1 MGNLEAKEA
10 QAKACASASAAK
22 EPYYRPL
29 GREIEVFEAAYES
42 RMAVLLK
49 GPTGCGKTRFVAHM
63 AWRLGLPVHTVACHD
78 DLTSSDLVG
87 RYLIKGRE
95 TVWMD
100 GPLTTAV
107 RGGGICYLDE
117 VVEARKDTIVILH
130 PLSDDRRI
138 LSVEKTGEELHA
150 PDNFMLVI
158 SYNPGY
164 QHILKDLKPST
175 RQRFVSLEFDYPS
188 EDVEAEIVA
197 AEGGISP
204 EIAGR
209 LVRAG
214 RRMRKLVDSGLESP
228 PGTRLLVHAAALMNR
243 GLSPEEA
250 SEAAVVRPVTDDPE
264 LHNAMMD
271 ILKASF

>member
-1 MGNLEAKEA
+1 MGNSDAKEA
-10 QAKACASASAAK
+10 QAEACASSTK

-29 GREIEVFEAAYES
+29 GREIEIFEAAYKS

-49 GPTGCGKTRFVAHM
+49 GPTGCGKTRFVSHM

-95 TVWMD
+95 TIWMD

-117 VVEARKDTIVILH
+117 VVEARKDTTVILH

-150 PDNFMLVI
+150 PDSFMLVI

-175 RQRFVSLEFDYPS
+175 RQRFISLEFDYPP
-188 EDVEAEIVA
+188 EDVESEIVA
-197 AEGGISP
+197 REGGLDADL
-204 EIAGR
+204 AGR

-228 PGTRLLVHAAALMNR
+228 PGTRLLVHAAALINK
-243 GLSPEEA
+243 GLSPGEA
-250 SEAAVVRPVTDDPE
+250 FEAAVVRPVTDDPE
-264 LHNAMMD
+264 LHKAMMD
-271 ILKASF
+271 ILNASF

>member
-1 MGNLEAKEA
+1 MNNINHQETP
-10 QAKACASASAAK
+10 AKAGVVFK
-22 EPYYRPL
+22 EPYYRPV
-29 GREIEVFEAAYES
+29 GREIEIFEAAYRS

-63 AWRLGLPVHTVACHD
+63 AWKLGLPVHTVACHD

-95 TVWMD
+95 TVWID
-100 GPLTTAV
+100 GPLTNAV

-117 VVEARKDTIVILH
+117 VVEARKDTTVILH

-138 LSVEKTGEELHA
+138 LTVEKTGEELHA
-150 PDNFMLVI
+150 PDDFMLVI

-175 RQRFVSLEFDYPS
+175 RQRFISLEFDYPP
-188 EDVEAEIVA
+188 EDIEADIVA
-197 AEGGISP
+197 KESGLDNAT
-204 EIAGR
+204 AAN

-228 PGTRLLVHAAALMNR
+228 PGTRLLVHAATIMKH
-243 GLSPEEA
+243 GLGVKEA
-250 SEAAVVRPVTDDPE
+250 CEAAIVRPITDDAE
-264 LHNAMMD
+264 LHKAMMD
-271 ILKASF
+271 ILDASF

>member
-1 MGNLEAKEA
+1 MMSKYAPATTSGAPL
-10 QAKACASASAAK
+10 K
-22 EPYYRPL
+22 EPYYRPV
-29 GREIEVFEAAYES
+29 GREVEVFEAAYRA

-95 TVWMD
+95 TVWTD

-107 RGGGICYLDE
+107 REGGVCYLDE
-117 VVEARKDTIVILH
+117 VVEARKDTTVILH

-138 LSVEKTGEELHA
+138 LLIEKTGEEIHA
-150 PDNFMLVI
+150 PDSFMLVI

-175 RQRFVSLEFDYPS
+175 RQRFVSLEFDYPP
-188 EDVEAEIVA
+188 EDVETEIVA
-197 AEGGISP
+197 MESGLDAAA
-204 EIAGR
+204 AGR

-214 RRMRKLVDSGLESP
+214 RRMRRLVDSGLESA
-228 PGTRLLVHAAALMNR
+228 PGTRLLVHAAALMKE
-243 GLSPEEA
+243 GLTPQEA
-250 SEAAVVRPVTDDPE
+250 CEAAIVRPVTDDSE
-264 LHNAMMD
+264 LHRAMMD
-271 ILKASF
+271 ILNATF

>member
-1 MGNLEAKEA
+1 MDNRYEREAP
-10 QAKACASASAAK
+10 ASAGASSLK
-22 EPYYRPL
+22 EPYYKPA
-29 GREIEVFEAAYES
+29 GREVEVFEAAYRS
-42 RMAVLLK
+42 KMAVLLK

-95 TVWMD
+95 TVWID
-100 GPLTTAV
+100 GPLTAAV

-117 VVEARKDTIVILH
+117 VVEARKDTTVILH
-130 PLSDDRRI
+130 PLSDDRRM
-138 LSVEKTGEELHA
+138 LSVEKTGEELIA
-150 PDNFMLVI
+150 PDHFMLVI

-175 RQRFVSLEFDYPS
+175 RQRFISLDFDYPP
-188 EDVEAEIVA
+188 EEMEAEIVA
-197 AEGGISP
+197 KESGLDADA
-204 EIAGR
+204 AGK

-228 PGTRLLVHAAALMNR
+228 PGTRLLVHAAALMKQ
-243 GLSPEEA
+243 GLDMREA
-250 SEAAVVRPVTDDPE
+250 CEAAIVRPITDDAE
-264 LHNAMMD
+264 LHKAMVD
-271 ILKASF
+271 ILNATF